1 MSNIK
6 NLEEQ
11 IAVSDNQLFIRIQK
25 GSLLDSYTSLMRLYS
40 QKEDLEKARQTAA
53 KIKEISLNDPDLD
66 EEKRISI
73 ELNYLDML
81 LDFAMNAGQMKDAYK
96 IAAEAYTKAE
106 VLYQNNPITK
116 AAEFLQ
122 RYIVYLQLSVDSET
136 DAFPERAELLR
147 TRIEQEFTSLSPDFK
162 INALH
167 NLEMMYSTYYSRKG
181 NQPEERRSWS
191 KPTNTPRN

>member
-1 MSNIK
+1 METGRRGIFEQYQ

-106 VLYQNNPITK
+106 VLYQKIRLPK
-116 AAEFLQ
+116 
-122 RYIVYLQLSVDSET
+122 QLSSCND
-136 DAFPERAELLR
+136 
-147 TRIEQEFTSLSPDFK
+147 TS
-162 INALH
+162 
-167 NLEMMYSTYYSRKG
+167 STC
-181 NQPEERRSWS
+181 N
-191 KPTNTPRN
+191 

>member
-1 MSNIK
+1 
-6 NLEEQ
+6 
-11 IAVSDNQLFIRIQK
+11 
-25 GSLLDSYTSLMRLYS
+25 MRLYS

-106 VLYQNNPITK
+106 VLYQKNPITK

-136 DAFPERAELLR
+136 DAFPERAEL
-147 TRIEQEFTSLSPDFK
+147 
-162 INALH
+162 
-167 NLEMMYSTYYSRKG
+167 
-181 NQPEERRSWS
+181 
-191 KPTNTPRN
+191 

>member
-40 QKEDLEKARQTAA
+40 QKEDLEKARQDCS

-106 VLYQNNPITK
+106 VLYQKIRLPK
-116 AAEFLQ
+116 
-122 RYIVYLQLSVDSET
+122 QLSSCND
-136 DAFPERAELLR
+136 
-147 TRIEQEFTSLSPDFK
+147 TS
-162 INALH
+162 
-167 NLEMMYSTYYSRKG
+167 STC
-181 NQPEERRSWS
+181 N
-191 KPTNTPRN
+191 